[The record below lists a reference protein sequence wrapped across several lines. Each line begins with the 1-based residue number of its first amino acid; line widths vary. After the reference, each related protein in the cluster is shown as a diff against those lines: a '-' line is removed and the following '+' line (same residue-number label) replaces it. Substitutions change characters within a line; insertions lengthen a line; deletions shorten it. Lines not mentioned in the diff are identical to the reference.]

1 MSEPINDGGPAY
13 PRTYEVHTD
22 WESAREASAGLS
34 KREAFAM
41 AAMQGICAHTG
52 TYGSGGSPGDI
63 GARAVEVADALLA
76 ALSKGQ
82 EHE

>member
-1 MSEPINDGGPAY
+1 MPKIDDGGPAY
-13 PRTYEVHTD
+13 PRLGEGFGNAKYEAV
-22 WESAREASAGLS
+22 GLT

-52 TYGSGGSPGDI
+52 TYGSGGSPWDI